1 MQRRLFLG
9 IAATSVTAFP
19 HLAGAQS
26 QPVEGKD
33 YVAVSPRHPTQDR
46 NRVEI
51 LEFFAY
57 GCSHCDEF
65 EPTLRAWT
73 RKLPPDVVFRRI
85 PVAFRDSMVAHQQI
99 YFAIEALGLIEPLH
113 HKVFDAIHRERQR
126 LDRPEDIGAFVARH
140 GVDRTRFLE
149 AMNSFGMPIRL
160 RQAAAL
166 VKGYKVEGTPSLG
179 VDGRWLTSG
188 AMAGSHA
195 RSLVVTEHLAG
206 LARKAR

>member
-1 MQRRLFLG
+1 MKRRRFLTV
-9 IAATSVTAFP
+9 AATSVVALP
-19 HLAGAQS
+19 RLAGAQS

-33 YVAVSPRHPTQDR
+33 YVAVSPRQPTQDR
-46 NRVEI
+46 SRVEI

-57 GCSHCDEF
+57 SCSHCDAF
-65 EPTLRAWT
+65 EPTLQAWT

-85 PVAFRDSMVAHQQI
+85 PVAFRDSMVTHQQL

-140 GVDRTRFLE
+140 GVDRARFLE
-149 AMNSFGMPIRL
+149 AMNSFGMPSRL
-160 RQAAAL
+160 RQVAAL
-166 VKGYKVEGTPSLG
+166 VQGYKVEGTPSIG

-195 RSLVVTEHLAG
+195 RSLVVAEHLAG
-206 LARKAR
+206 LARQAR